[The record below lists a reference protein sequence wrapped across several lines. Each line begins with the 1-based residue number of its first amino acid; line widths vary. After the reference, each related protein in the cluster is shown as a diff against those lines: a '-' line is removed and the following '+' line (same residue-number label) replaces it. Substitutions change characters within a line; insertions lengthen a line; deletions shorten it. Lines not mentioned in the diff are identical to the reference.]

1 VNLLLR
7 LVVAWAIDI
16 IALWLADRI
25 FDSVRLA
32 DREALLI
39 AAAALAI
46 VSAILKPVLVAISF
60 PLIVI
65 TLGLFM
71 ILVNVA
77 ILGITDWLVGGFD
90 IEGFWTYVGAAIVI
104 ALVNLVLGWVLPDV
118 GRGGRRRR

>member
-1 VNLLLR
+1 MTLLLR
-7 LVVAWAIDI
+7 LAVAWAIDVV
-16 IALWLADRI
+16 ALWLADRI

-60 PLIVI
+60 PLIVL
-65 TLGLFM
+65 TLGLFL

-77 ILGITDWLVGGFD
+77 ILGITDWLVDGFD

-104 ALVNLVLGWVLPDV
+104 ALVNLVLGWLLPDV
-118 GRGGRRRR
+118 GRRSRR